1 MAFLFVYRAPAA
13 LLRPSALALQA
24 GVRVTGCQSAH
35 LRRYRVYGP
44 QASGQ
49 AEKQSVSADI
59 SEVKGEGLSL
69 SDSCV
74 KVSDHQAY
82 WLPM

>member
-1 MAFLFVYRAPAA
+1 MCGL
-13 LLRPSALALQA
+13 
-24 GVRVTGCQSAH
+24 
-35 LRRYRVYGP
+35 

-49 AEKQSVSADI
+49 AEKQSVSPDS

-74 KVSDHQAY
+74 KVSDRFGLLVTNVGIHGRV
-82 WLPM
+82 LKP